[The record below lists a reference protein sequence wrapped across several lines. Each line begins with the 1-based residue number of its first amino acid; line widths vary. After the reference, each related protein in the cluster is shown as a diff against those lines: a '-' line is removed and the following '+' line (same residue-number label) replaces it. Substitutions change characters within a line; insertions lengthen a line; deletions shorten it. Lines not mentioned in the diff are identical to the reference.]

1 MPTNDTTN
9 PAAIAW
15 TLDRTPQIWVQ
26 WSGNPND
33 PLRMLDNRLQG
44 GFETGDS
51 WVAGR
56 LLPLLWRLGPVPVV
70 PHAVGGKRM
79 VDDIYTATFQ
89 KGASAVVNL
98 IYRDR
103 VLKSCRENGS
113 KVRPYIGWAF
123 DPTADTSWATK
134 VAGSEKCPTMLGA
147 GVTEWIRG
155 QFLDGSALGL
165 FDDRLWLDE
174 LSDKSKPAP
183 AYALALEKA
192 LRCTVGGEALPMSDV
207 GVGNA
212 HGGRKYILDQSRIGE
227 RPWLCTAAWL
237 KGFDPDRQFVVN
249 PKTTEVH
256 VVLRRDD
263 GNAQD
268 LIRLT
273 ADLMS
278 RGFIA
283 DVGWEIP
290 PETASK
296 LFKMQ
301 ESP

>member
-1 MPTNDTTN
+1 MPTNDTTL
-9 PAAIAW
+9 PAPMAW

-26 WSGNPND
+26 WSGNDKD
-33 PLRMLDNRLQG
+33 PLRMLDNRLLG

-56 LLPLLWRLGPVPVV
+56 LLPLLWKLGPVPVA
-70 PHAVGGKRM
+70 PHVIGGKRM
-79 VDDIYTATFQ
+79 VDATYTATFA
-89 KGASAVVNL
+89 KGASAVVNR

-103 VLKSCRENGS
+103 LLTSCRENGS
-113 KVRPYIGWAF
+113 KVRPYVGWAF
-123 DPTADTSWATK
+123 DPNADTSWATAI
-134 VAGSEKCPTMLGA
+134 AGGEKCPTILGE
-147 GVTEWIRG
+147 GVTEWIRA
-155 QFLDGSALGL
+155 QFLDGSSLGL

-174 LSDKSKPAP
+174 LSDPGKPAP
-183 AYALALEKA
+183 AYAAALEKA
-192 LRCTVGGEALPMSDV
+192 LRCTVGGEALPINDV
-207 GVGNA
+207 GEGNA
-212 HGGRKYILDQSRIGE
+212 LGGRKYVLDPARISQ

-237 KGFDPDRQFVVN
+237 KGFDPDRQFTVN

-256 VVLRRDD
+256 VVVRGSDSNTQGLV
-263 GNAQD
+263 
-268 LIRLT
+268 RLV

-283 DVGWEIP
+283 DLGWEIP
-290 PETASK
+290 PDTAAR